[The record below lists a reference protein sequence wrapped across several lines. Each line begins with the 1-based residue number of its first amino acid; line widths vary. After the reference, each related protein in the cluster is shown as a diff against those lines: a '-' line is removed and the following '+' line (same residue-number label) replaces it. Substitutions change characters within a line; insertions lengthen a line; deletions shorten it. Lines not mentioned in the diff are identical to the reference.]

1 MVLSYNA
8 TIYEVST
15 LKSGQNL
22 VNKHF
27 VDLLKWLS
35 IRYLLVQSHTYNSY
49 EKKWLPDNSV
59 TMLVK

>member
-1 MVLSYNA
+1 MVLSYIA

-15 LKSGQNL
+15 LKSGYNL

-35 IRYLLVQSHTYNSY
+35 IRYLLV
-49 EKKWLPDNSV
+49 
-59 TMLVK
+59 